1 MNVTFVKRGTV
12 INISRPKR
20 FAEKVGLFE
29 KCKINLKKNDGD
41 IFTWGQGSHWLVLN
55 TNLFTADIVG
65 HLDD

>member
-12 INISRPKR
+12 INISRPNDLRRKLV
-20 FAEKVGLFE
+20 FLK